1 MKPNYRLFTFLIL
14 MLFPGNILYS
24 QENNGLQKSW
34 TLEECI
40 RYALEIN
47 IELKSERLSV
57 EESKISLSDSKW
69 AFVPN
74 VSASTSYNLSIGR
87 VLDETTYEFVTNQMM
102 ESSSSSVS
110 ASILLFDGL
119 KSLRQLQYSKLNKE
133 AAALKYKKAENDLY
147 LNITAYFLETLC
159 AQENIKNCTSI
170 VESLKE
176 QEDLVSIKL
185 DHGKVTEVDLLQ
197 IQSKLTDAENTL
209 LSAEHSYDLSRM
221 NLCQLLEIKDY
232 TSFIP
237 SVVNT
242 DSIEFSPYSYTDIL
256 GGIDYLPEI
265 ALAKKNIE
273 LSRKS
278 IQISK
283 AQYYPTLS
291 LSLGYGSSFS
301 NARQKVLQNEDG
313 SYIHNSYPFWEQYK
327 DNASQYISLGL
338 SIPLFSNSS
347 INSVRKAKLELKR
360 NEYAFYT
367 AKKQAEKEI
376 TQAMMDAETAWKKY
390 QGSKKYLSSA
400 KETVRQVTLK
410 FEAGAVGVTE
420 YNDVVSSF
428 VEAQVQNLSAKYE
441 YIFKV
446 TILKFYQNDFI
457 IW

>member
-1 MKPNYRLFTFLIL
+1 MKPKYWLLTFLIL
-14 MLFPGNILYS
+14 ILFPKNILYS
-24 QENNGLQKSW
+24 QESTLLQKCW

-40 RYALEIN
+40 CYALGNN

-69 AFVPN
+69 AFAPN

-102 ESSSSSVS
+102 KSSSSSVS

-133 AAALKYKKAENDLY
+133 AVAFKYKKAENDLY

-159 AQENIKNCTSI
+159 ALENIKNCTSI

-176 QEDLVSIKL
+176 QEELISVKV
-185 DHGKVTEVDLLQ
+185 DHGKVTVADLLQ
-197 IQSKLTDAENTL
+197 IQSKLADAENTL
-209 LSAEHSYDLSRM
+209 LSAEHTYDLSRM

-232 TSFIP
+232 TSFFP
-237 SVVNT
+237 SVINT
-242 DSIEFSPYSYTDIL
+242 DSIEFYHYSRTDIL

-273 LSRKS
+273 LARKS

-291 LSLGYGSSFS
+291 LSLGYGSSYS
-301 NARQKVLQNEDG
+301 NVRQKVLQNEDG
-313 SYIHNSYPFWEQYK
+313 SYIYDSYPFWKQYK
-327 DNASQYISLGL
+327 DNTSQYISLGL
-338 SIPLFSNSS
+338 SIPLFTNSN

-360 NEYAFYT
+360 NEYALCME
-367 AKKQAEKEI
+367 KKQLEKEL
-376 TQAMMDAETAWKKY
+376 TQTIMDVETAWKKF
-390 QGSKKYLSSA
+390 QSTKKYISYA
-400 KETVRQVTLK
+400 QEAVRQVTLK
-410 FEAGAVGVTE
+410 LEAGTVDVVE
-420 YNDVVSSF
+420 YNDVVSSL
-428 VEAQVQNLSAKYE
+428 VEGQTQYLSAKYE
-441 YIFKV
+441 YMFKTKV
-446 TILKFYQNDFI
+446 LHLFQNEFVR
-457 IW
+457 

>member
-1 MKPNYRLFTFLIL
+1 
-14 MLFPGNILYS
+14 MLFA
-24 QENNGLQKSW
+24 KCW

-40 RYALEIN
+40 RYALENN
-47 IELKSERLSV
+47 IELKSESLSV

-69 AFVPN
+69 AFAPN

-176 QEDLVSIKL
+176 QEELVSVKVN
-185 DHGKVTEVDLLQ
+185 HGKVTVADLLQ
-197 IQSKLTDAENTL
+197 IQSKLADAENTL

-232 TSFIP
+232 ISFIP

-242 DSIEFSPYSYTDIL
+242 DSIEFYHYNHIDIL

-265 ALAKKNIE
+265 ALAKRILNC
-273 LSRKS
+273 
-278 IQISK
+278 
-283 AQYYPTLS
+283 
-291 LSLGYGSSFS
+291 
-301 NARQKVLQNEDG
+301 
-313 SYIHNSYPFWEQYK
+313 
-327 DNASQYISLGL
+327 
-338 SIPLFSNSS
+338 
-347 INSVRKAKLELKR
+347 LK
-360 NEYAFYT
+360 EYANFKGPILPDLI
-367 AKKQAEKEI
+367 AKFGI
-376 TQAMMDAETAWKKY
+376 W
-390 QGSKKYLSSA
+390 
-400 KETVRQVTLK
+400 VK
-410 FEAGAVGVTE
+410 F
-420 YNDVVSSF
+420 F
-428 VEAQVQNLSAKYE
+428 
-441 YIFKV
+441 
-446 TILKFYQNDFI
+446 
-457 IW
+457 

>member
-1 MKPNYRLFTFLIL
+1 MKPNFWLLAFLIL
-14 MLFPGNILYS
+14 ILFPGNMLYS
-24 QENNGLQKSW
+24 QEDTPLQKSW

-40 RYALEIN
+40 RYALENN

-69 AFVPN
+69 AFAPN

-102 ESSSSSVS
+102 GSSSSSVS

-159 AQENIKNCTSI
+159 ALENIKNCTSI
-170 VESLKE
+170 VESLKK
-176 QEDLVSIKL
+176 QEELVSVKV
-185 DHGKVTEVDLLQ
+185 DHGKVTVADLLQ
-197 IQSKLTDAENTL
+197 IQSKLADAENTL

-237 SVVNT
+237 SVINT
-242 DSIEFSPYSYTDIL
+242 DSIDFFPYSHMDIL

-273 LSRKS
+273 MSRKS

-301 NARQKVLQNEDG
+301 DARQKVLQNEDG
-313 SYIHNSYPFWEQYK
+313 SYIYNSYPFWEQYK

-338 SIPLFSNSS
+338 SIPLFTNSS

-360 NEYAFYT
+360 NEYALYT
-367 AKKQAEKEI
+367 AKKQVEKELTTAI
-376 TQAMMDAETAWKKY
+376 MDTETAWKKF
-390 QGSKKYLSSA
+390 QVSKKHLALAQEVMY
-400 KETVRQVTLK
+400 QITLK
-410 FEAGAVGVTE
+410 FEAGSIGTFDYRDA
-420 YNDVVSSF
+420 VSSLI
-428 VEAQVQNLSAKYE
+428 EAQTQYISTKYE

-446 TILKFYQNDFI
+446 NVLKFYQNDFLP
-457 IW
+457 

>member
-1 MKPNYRLFTFLIL
+1 MKPNYCLLTFLIL
-14 MLFPGNILYS
+14 ILFPGNILYS
-24 QENNGLQKSW
+24 QASALLQKCW

-40 RYALEIN
+40 RYALENN

-69 AFVPN
+69 AFAPN
-74 VSASTSYNLSIGR
+74 VSVSTSYNLSIGR

-133 AAALKYKKAENDLY
+133 AAALKYKKTENDLY
-147 LNITAYFLETLC
+147 LKITAYFLETLC

-176 QEDLVSIKL
+176 QEDLISIKV
-185 DHGKVTEVDLLQ
+185 DHGKVTEADLLQ
-197 IQSKLTDAENTL
+197 IQSKLADAENTL
-209 LSAEHSYDLSRM
+209 VSAEHSYDLSRM

-232 TSFIP
+232 RSFIP

-242 DSIEFSPYSYTDIL
+242 DSIEFSPYSHTDIL
-256 GGIDYLPEI
+256 AGIDYLPEI

-313 SYIHNSYPFWEQYK
+313 SYIYNSYPFWEQYK

-338 SIPLFSNSS
+338 SIPLFSNSN

-367 AKKQAEKEI
+367 VKKQAEKEI
-376 TQAMMDAETAWKKY
+376 TQAMMDTETAWKKF

-400 KETVRQVTLK
+400 LEAKRQITLK
-410 FEAGAVGVTE
+410 FKIGAVGVTE
-420 YNDVVSSF
+420 YNEVISSLI
-428 VEAQVQNLSAKYE
+428 EAQTQYLSAKYE
-441 YIFKV
+441 YMFKTKV
-446 TILKFYQNDFI
+446 LYLFQNEFVR
-457 IW
+457 

>member
-1 MKPNYRLFTFLIL
+1 MKPNYWLLTFLIL
-14 MLFPGNILYS
+14 ILLPGNMLYS
-24 QENNGLQKSW
+24 QENTPLQKSW

-40 RYALEIN
+40 RYALENN
-47 IELKSERLSV
+47 IDLKSERLSV

-69 AFVPN
+69 AFAPN

-159 AQENIKNCTSI
+159 AQENIKNCRSI
-170 VESLKE
+170 VESLKD
-176 QEDLVSIKL
+176 QEDLISVKV
-185 DHGKVTEVDLLQ
+185 DHGKVTEADLLQ
-197 IQSKLTDAENTL
+197 IQSKLSDAENTL

-221 NLCQLLEIKDY
+221 KLCQLLEIKDY
-232 TSFIP
+232 RSFIP

-242 DSIEFSPYSYTDIL
+242 DSIEFSPYSHTDIL
-256 GGIDYLPEI
+256 AGIDYLPEI

-291 LSLGYGSSFS
+291 LSLEYGSSFS

-313 SYIHNSYPFWEQYK
+313 SYIYKSYPFWKQYK

-376 TQAMMDAETAWKKY
+376 TQAVMDAETAWKKL
-390 QGSKKYLSSA
+390 QGSKKYLASA
-400 KETVRQVTLK
+400 QEAKRQITLK
-410 FEAGAVGVTE
+410 FKVGAVGLTE
-420 YNDVVSSF
+420 YNDVISTF
-428 VEAQVQNLSAKYE
+428 IKAQAQCLSAKYE
-441 YIFKV
+441 YMFKTKV
-446 TILKFYQNDFI
+446 LYLFQNKFVH
-457 IW
+457 

>member
-1 MKPNYRLFTFLIL
+1 MKPNYWLLAFFILIL
-14 MLFPGNILYS
+14 LPGNMLYS
-24 QENNGLQKSW
+24 QENTPLQKSW

-40 RYALEIN
+40 RYALENN

-69 AFVPN
+69 AFAPN

-133 AAALKYKKAENDLY
+133 ATALKYKKVENDLY
-147 LNITAYFLETLC
+147 LNITAYFLEILC
-159 AQENIKNCTSI
+159 AQENIKNCKSI

-176 QEDLVSIKL
+176 QEELISVKV
-185 DHGKVTEVDLLQ
+185 DHGKVTVADLLQ
-197 IQSKLTDAENTL
+197 IQSKLADAENTL

-232 TSFIP
+232 ISFIP

-242 DSIEFSPYSYTDIL
+242 DSIEFYHYNRIDIL
-256 GGIDYLPEI
+256 GEIDYLPEI

-313 SYIHNSYPFWEQYK
+313 SYLYNSYPFWEQYK

-338 SIPLFSNSS
+338 SIPLFTNSS

-367 AKKQAEKEI
+367 AKK
-376 TQAMMDAETAWKKY
+376 
-390 QGSKKYLSSA
+390 
-400 KETVRQVTLK
+400 
-410 FEAGAVGVTE
+410 
-420 YNDVVSSF
+420 
-428 VEAQVQNLSAKYE
+428 
-441 YIFKV
+441 
-446 TILKFYQNDFI
+446 
-457 IW
+457 

>member
-1 MKPNYRLFTFLIL
+1 MKPNYCLLTFLIL
-14 MLFPGNILYS
+14 ILFPGNILYS
-24 QENNGLQKSW
+24 QESALLQKCW

-40 RYALEIN
+40 RYALENN

-69 AFVPN
+69 AFAPN

-176 QEDLVSIKL
+176 QEELVSVKVN
-185 DHGKVTEVDLLQ
+185 HGKVTVADLLQ
-197 IQSKLTDAENTL
+197 IQSKLADAENTL

-232 TSFIP
+232 ISFIP

-242 DSIEFSPYSYTDIL
+242 DSIEFYHYNHIDIL

-273 LSRKS
+273 LSKKS
-278 IQISK
+278 MQISK

-313 SYIHNSYPFWEQYK
+313 SYLYNSYPFWEQYK
-327 DNASQYISLGL
+327 DNASQYILLGL
-338 SIPLFSNSS
+338 SIPLFTNSS

-376 TQAMMDAETAWKKY
+376 TQAMMDADTAWKKF
-390 QGSKKYLSSA
+390 QGSKKYLASA
-400 KETVRQVTLK
+400 QEAKRQITLK

-420 YNDVVSSF
+420 YNNVVSSL
-428 VEAQVQNLSAKYE
+428 VQAQTQYLSAKYE
-441 YIFKV
+441 YMFKTKV
-446 TILKFYQNDFI
+446 LNFYQKHYFL
-457 IW
+457 

>member
-1 MKPNYRLFTFLIL
+1 MKPNYWLLTFLIL
-14 MLFPGNILYS
+14 ILLPGNMLYS
-24 QENNGLQKSW
+24 QENTPLQKSW

-40 RYALEIN
+40 RYALENN
-47 IELKSERLSV
+47 IDLKSERLSV

-69 AFVPN
+69 AFAPN

-119 KSLRQLQYSKLNKE
+119 KSLRQLQYSKLNRE
-133 AAALKYKKAENDLY
+133 AAVLKYKKAENDLY

-159 AQENIKNCTSI
+159 AQENIKNCTNI

-176 QEDLVSIKL
+176 QEELVSVKVN
-185 DHGKVTEVDLLQ
+185 HGKVTVADLLQ
-197 IQSKLTDAENTL
+197 IQSKLADAENTL

-237 SVVNT
+237 SIVNT
-242 DSIEFSPYSYTDIL
+242 DSIGLYHYSRTDIL
-256 GGIDYLPEI
+256 EGIDCLPEI
-265 ALAKKNIE
+265 ALAKKNVE
-273 LSRKS
+273 LSRKN

-283 AQYYPTLS
+283 SQYYPTLS
-291 LSLGYGSSFS
+291 LSFGYGSSFS

-313 SYIHNSYPFWEQYK
+313 SHTYNPYSFWEQYK
-327 DNASQYISLGL
+327 DNASQYISLDL

-347 INSVRKAKLELKR
+347 INSVKKAKLELKR

-376 TQAMMDAETAWKKY
+376 TQAMMDTETAWKKF
-390 QGSKKYLSSA
+390 QGSKKYLASA
-400 KETVRQVTLK
+400 QEVMRQITLK
-410 FEAGAVGVTE
+410 FETGAVGVVDYRE
-420 YNDVVSSF
+420 AVSSL
-428 VEAQVQNLSAKYE
+428 VEAQAQFLSAKYE
-441 YIFKV
+441 YIFKMSV
-446 TILKFYQNDFI
+446 LKFYQNDFLS
-457 IW
+457 

>member
-1 MKPNYRLFTFLIL
+1 MKSYLWLIAFLIFSEN
-14 MLFPGNILYS
+14 MSYS
-24 QENNGLQKSW
+24 QENNRLQKYW

-40 RYALEIN
+40 RYALENN
-47 IELKSERLSV
+47 IELKSEKLSV
-57 EESKISLSDSKW
+57 EESKISFSDSKW
-69 AFVPN
+69 AFAPN

-110 ASILLFDGL
+110 ANILLFDGL
-119 KSLRQLQYSKLNKE
+119 KSLRQLQYSRLNKE

-147 LNITAYFLETLC
+147 LNITAYFLEALC
-159 AQENIKNCTSI
+159 ALENIKNCTSI

-176 QEDLVSIKL
+176 QEELVSVKVN
-185 DHGKVTEVDLLQ
+185 HGKVTEADLLQ
-197 IQSKLTDAENTL
+197 IQSKLADAENTL

-237 SVVNT
+237 SVENT
-242 DSIEFSPYSYTDIL
+242 DSIEFSSYSHTDIL
-256 GGIDYLPEI
+256 GGIDFLPEI

-291 LSLGYGSSFS
+291 LSLGYGTSFS
-301 NARQKVLQNEDG
+301 SARQKVLQNEDG
-313 SYIHNSYPFWEQYK
+313 SYLYSPYSFGEQYK
-327 DNASQYISLGL
+327 DNANQYILL
-338 SIPLFSNSS
+338 NLNIPLFSNSTVNS
-347 INSVRKAKLELKR
+347 IKKAKLELKR

-367 AKKQAEKEI
+367 VRKQVEKEL
-376 TQAMMDAETAWKKY
+376 TQAMMDVETAWKKF

-400 KETVRQVTLK
+400 KEAIRQITLK
-410 FEAGAVGVTE
+410 FETGAAGILE
-420 YNDVVSSF
+420 YNDVMSSLID
-428 VEAQVQNLSAKYE
+428 AQTQYLSTKYE
-441 YIFKV
+441 YLFKIKV
-446 TILKFYQNDFI
+446 LSLYQNEFVI
-457 IW
+457 R